1 MDFLNQPIKFYKKRN
16 FSEKMSAAFDF
27 VKANIKILLQLSL
40 YLLLPVSLL
49 QGIFMNTYI
58 GTVFN
63 LSTGLGQTASV
74 ETEMLMSILPSIMG
88 SFLGIMILGLLGYAL
103 LISLTFTTIQEYNEK
118 GSLKGIMFNDLKPRL
133 IQNAKRA
140 LVVCLAIFGLAIAAY
155 LLILLSA
162 FIFPFLLIALIPA
175 FIVFILPMTMIYPV
189 YIFEDIKLSAAIVK
203 GFRLGLKTWGPLFG
217 IMFVMGLLA
226 GVLQS
231 VGAIPF
237 SIFFFT
243 KAILSVSDPTALDMT
258 ATFGSSIAMYITAV
272 IAVFFSYVSYILIQL
287 GVAYHYSSTVEAD
300 EAISVNDDLSN
311 FEQL

>member
-27 VKANIKILLQLSL
+27 IKANIKMLLQLSL

-63 LSTGLGQTASV
+63 FSVGMGQTASV
-74 ETEMLMSILPSIMG
+74 EPGMITGILPSLVG
-88 SFLGIMILGLLGYAL
+88 SFLGMMIIGLFGYAL
-103 LISLTFTTIQEYNEK
+103 LISLTFTTVQEYNEK
-118 GSLKGIMFNDLKPRL
+118 GTLQGIIFNDLKPRL

-140 LVVCLAIFGLAIAAY
+140 LIVSLAMFGMVIAAY
-155 LLILLSA
+155 LLIILCIVTVPL
-162 FIFPFLLIALIPA
+162 LLILLVPA
-175 FIVFILPMTMIYPV
+175 FIVFILPLTMIYPV
-189 YIFEDIKLSAAIVK
+189 YIFEDINLSAAIAK

-217 IMFVMGLLA
+217 ILFVMGLLA

-243 KAILSVSDPTALDMT
+243 KAILSVSDPTALDFT
-258 ATFGSSIAMYITAV
+258 GSFGSSIAMYITAV

-287 GVAYHYSSTVEAD
+287 GLAYHYSSTVEAD